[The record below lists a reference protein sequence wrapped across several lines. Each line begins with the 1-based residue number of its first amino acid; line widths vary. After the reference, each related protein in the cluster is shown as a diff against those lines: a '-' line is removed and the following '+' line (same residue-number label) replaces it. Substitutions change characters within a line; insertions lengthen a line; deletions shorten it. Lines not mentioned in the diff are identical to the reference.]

1 MSKRRNF
8 TPEQKIAIV
17 REHLLEGVP
26 VSELID
32 KYQIHAV
39 QYYQWQKRLFEEG
52 GSVFERKSNGANER
66 RQQTAQE
73 RKIEQLEFLPMSTT
87 GGFLATTGLQPPRS
101 RRSWTT
107 TLRTP
112 AKAIAA

>member
-52 GSVFERKSNGANER
+52 GSVFERKTNGANER

-73 RKIEQLEFLPMSTT
+73 RKIEQLESKIQQKNDVMAEL
-87 GGFLATTGLQPPRS
+87 LEEHVKLK
-101 RRSWTT
+101 
-107 TLRTP
+107 
-112 AKAIAA
+112 KAVGEP